1 MEDKDNL
8 ENKDNLQN
16 NDKRIPSTVV
26 IGIFLAISIFCVIL
40 LFRINLKE
48 SLEQLN
54 KSVNEQAEGNE
65 AAILPI
71 AFVAGLAGA
80 GMVIVAYGS
89 AIIPLINSSITIIFS
104 IKNRKSSS
112 KPVKII
118 NYVYDGLLGFI
129 IIFTIIKMI
138 LFATGVA

>member
-48 SLEQLN
+48 SLEQLK

-104 IKNRKSSS
+104 IK
-112 KPVKII
+112 
-118 NYVYDGLLGFI
+118 
-129 IIFTIIKMI
+129 
-138 LFATGVA
+138 